1 MSALLLTRRATL
13 IGFGAMGLAALTG
26 CETTPPPRRFAQ
38 ITFRHATPIPMRVG
52 SVETRVTWQA
62 PSGNGHIEGEM
73 PINPATTAARW
84 GEDRIRATGGS
95 GRAIVEVREM
105 SVTET
110 KLATASGVR
119 GAFTTDQS
127 ERYDMRLVMRV
138 AAEDPSTG
146 ATAETTISAQRSQ
159 TVLEGLT
166 LAERED
172 IWYAMIEK
180 LMMDMDAG
188 LTQAVQNEMSAFVLP
203 PG

>member
-1 MSALLLTRRATL
+1 MPALPLTRRATL
-13 IGFGAMGLAALTG
+13 IGFGAVGLAALTG
-26 CETTPPPRRFAQ
+26 CETVPPPRRFAQ
-38 ITFRHATPIPMRVG
+38 ITFRYAKPIPMRVG
-52 SVETRVTWQA
+52 SVETRVTWQM

-73 PINPATTAARW
+73 PIDPVATAARW
-84 GEDRIRATGGS
+84 GDDRIQATGGA

-105 SVTET
+105 SVVET
-110 KLATASGVR
+110 KLATTSGVR

-138 AAEDPSTG
+138 AAEDPTTG

-159 TVLEGLT
+159 TVLEGIT
-166 LAERED
+166 LAEREG

-180 LMMDMDAG
+180 LMTDMDAS

>member
-13 IGFGAMGLAALTG
+13 IGFGVLGLAALTG
-26 CETTPPPRRFAQ
+26 CETLPPQRRFAQ

-73 PINPATTAARW
+73 PVNPTTTAARW

-138 AAEDPSTG
+138 AAEDPATG